1 MKTLNR
7 SYFYLF
13 VFITAPLWARDE
25 VLELA
30 DKFSD
35 SGFYDEAIT
44 EYERYIHFD
53 SPEKDISYAYYKIGL
68 AYRNLHNLEASSHA
82 LEASAQAASSDSSRD
97 ERKIDIAVNNIA
109 RGRYNEAKFLLLKLL
124 SFSKNPEIRRKSALF
139 LGIANLYT
147 FQWEPAK
154 DALKIYFDE
163 GGNAKFA
170 HEVDTLLSLA
180 ENLNYKSPATAKW
193 LSTFIPGAGQ
203 IYAGNPGDGINAMI
217 LNGSI
222 IYFIVY
228 KLLKEEYGNAYII
241 YFFLFRRYYF
251 GNIYHAGK
259 EAIGYNKNLNEE
271 TADSIFVL
279 LKNIEK

>member
-7 SYFYLF
+7 NYFYLLLLAA
-13 VFITAPLWARDE
+13 ISLGAKDP

-30 DKFSD
+30 DKFFD
-35 SGFYDEAIT
+35 SRFYDEAIT

-68 AYRNLHNLEASSHA
+68 SYRNMHALKKSTDA
-82 LEASAQAASSDSSRD
+82 LEASAQTAPSDSSRD

-109 RGRYNEAKFLLLKLL
+109 RGRYSEAKFLLLKLL
-124 SFSKNPEIRRKSALF
+124 SFSKNPETRRKSALF
-139 LGIANLYT
+139 LGITNLYT
-147 FQWEPAK
+147 FQWESAK
-154 DALKIYFDE
+154 DAFETYFEE
-163 GGNAKFA
+163 GGNTKFA
-170 HEVDTLLSLA
+170 RTIDSLLSRA
-180 ENLNYKSPATAKW
+180 EKLNYKSPTTARW

-203 IYAGNPGDGINAMI
+203 IYAGNAGDGIDAMV

-259 EAIGYNKNLNEE
+259 EAIGYNRNLNEE
-271 TADSIFVL
+271 TADSIFTL
-279 LKNIEK
+279 LKNIEE

>member
-1 MKTLNR
+1 M
-7 SYFYLF
+7 
-13 VFITAPLWARDE
+13 PLGAKDK

-30 DKFSD
+30 DKFFD
-35 SGFYDEAIT
+35 SNFYEEAIT

-53 SPEKDISYAYYKIGL
+53 SPGKDISYAYYKIGL
-68 AYRNLHNLEASSHA
+68 AYRNMHNPGKSLNA
-82 LEASAQAASSDSSRD
+82 LESSAQTASCDSIRD
-97 ERKIDIAVNNIA
+97 ERKTDVAVNYIA
-109 RGRYNEAKFLLLKLL
+109 WGRYSEAKFLLLKLV

-147 FQWEPAK
+147 FQWESAK
-154 DALKIYFDE
+154 DALKIYFEE
-163 GGNAKFA
+163 GGNTKFA
-170 HEVDTLLSLA
+170 RTVDSLLSRA
-180 ENLNYKSPATAKW
+180 EKLNYKSPTTARW

-203 IYAGNPGDGINAMI
+203 IYAGNAGDGINAMV

-251 GNIYHAGK
+251 GNIYHARK
-259 EAIGYNKNLNEE
+259 EAIGYNRNLNED
-271 TADSIFVL
+271 TADSIFTL
-279 LKNIEK
+279 LKNIEE

>member
-1 MKTLNR
+1 METLNR
-7 SYFYLF
+7 NYFYLLLLVAVSLRAKDR
-13 VFITAPLWARDE
+13 VF
-25 VLELA
+25 ELA
-30 DKFSD
+30 DKFFD
-35 SGFYDEAIT
+35 FGFYDEAIT

-53 SPEKDISYAYYKIGL
+53 NPEKDISYAYYKIGL
-68 AYRNLHNLEASSHA
+68 AYRNMRA
-82 LEASAQAASSDSSRD
+82 LGKSTDAFETSAQCASGDSCRD

-124 SFSKNPEIRRKSALF
+124 SFSEHSVIRRKSALF

-147 FQWEPAK
+147 FQWESAEEM
-154 DALKIYFDE
+154 LETYFEE
-163 GGNAKFA
+163 GGNSKFA
-170 HEVDTLLSLA
+170 RSVDSLLSSA
-180 ENLNYKSPATAKW
+180 EKLNYKSPTTAKW

-203 IYAGNPGDGINAMI
+203 IYAGNAGDGINAMA

-259 EAIGYNKNLNEE
+259 ETMEYNRNLNEE
-271 TADSIFVL
+271 TADSIFTL
-279 LKNIEK
+279 LKKIEE

>member
-7 SYFYLF
+7 NYFYLLLL
-13 VFITAPLWARDE
+13 VTISLRAKDP
-25 VLELA
+25 VLELG
-30 DKFSD
+30 DKFFE

-68 AYRNLHNLEASSHA
+68 SYRNMRA
-82 LEASAQAASSDSSRD
+82 LERSTDAFETAAQIAPGDSSRD

-147 FQWEPAK
+147 FQWESAK
-154 DALKIYFDE
+154 DALETYFEE
-163 GGNAKFA
+163 GGNTKFA
-170 HEVDTLLSLA
+170 HSADSLLSLA
-180 ENLNYKSPATAKW
+180 EELDYKSPTTARW

-203 IYAGNPGDGINAMI
+203 IYAGNAGDGINAMV

-228 KLLKEEYGNAYII
+228 KLLKKEYGNAYII

-259 EAIGYNKNLNEE
+259 ETMEYNRNLNEE
-271 TADSIFVL
+271 TADSVFTL
-279 LKNIEK
+279 LRKIEE